1 MSNTN
6 SGDGERTA
14 MLGYV
19 PQYEIAAGLIYEAL
33 LSGSL
38 EWFRVADPDAGSLDD
53 ILIATTGKL
62 DAYQVKWAEYVGQ
75 ISYADFIRDT
85 PTKQG
90 GEKLSLF
97 RQLTE
102 GWNHL
107 SDNYKERTVKVHL
120 LHKLVPSPNP
130 KAEIPLGD
138 KVPKHAHFQSFLK
151 ECWFDRKW
159 CETGLDKVAVCWKE
173 TLLDLQN
180 WTSQTLLD
188 TFNSYNVTSNRGV
201 YEQRQTVYRRV

>member
-33 LSGSL
+33 LDGTL

-62 DAYQVKWAEYVGQ
+62 DAYQVKWAEYVES
-75 ISYADFIRDT
+75 ISYADFVRDSS
-85 PTKQG
+85 TKHG
-90 GEKLSLF
+90 DEKLSLF
-97 RQLTE
+97 RQLAE
-102 GWNHL
+102 GWKYFNE
-107 SDNYKERTVKVHL
+107 NYKERTVKVHL
-120 LHKLVPSPNP
+120 LHKLVPSSNP
-130 KAEIPLGD
+130 SAKIPLGD
-138 KVPKHAHFQSFLK
+138 TAPQHAHFQSFLK
-151 ECWFDRKW
+151 ECWFDRRW

-173 TLLDLQN
+173 ALLDLQRRSN
-180 WTSQTLLD
+180 
-188 TFNSYNVTSNRGV
+188 FNDVLICTRN
-201 YEQRQTVYRRV
+201 